1 VRLGQRRSHARATH
15 LTADRTNGGLN
26 AVGCHTVARLRLARQ
41 YPTGCPV
48 SELLPRTNTA
58 EPAEVAEQFVSV
70 FASSEETNQ
79 GYAAS
84 EIGEG
89 Q

>member
-1 VRLGQRRSHARATH
+1 MSHGS
-15 LTADRTNGGLN
+15 TAPASSTICER
-26 AVGCHTVARLRLARQ
+26 
-41 YPTGCPV
+41 CPV